1 NETGFQVERSTD
13 GTNFTLIATTSGTS
27 YRDAG
32 LANGTYFYRVRAVNG
47 AGNSP
52 YSNTLRTSIPAP
64 ILTLHQDVGTA
75 GNPSIAGNAT
85 FANGI
90 YTLTASGSDIWD
102 TADHFQF
109 LYTPLTGDGQIIAR
123 VLTLQPGVNDFA
135 KAGVMFR
142 ESLAAGAANA
152 YMLQFP
158 NPGSRPGWPTYQW
171 RAGTD
176 GSSMDH
182 EFQVLQQMPLW

>member
-1 NETGFQVERSTD
+1 
-13 GTNFTLIATTSGTS
+13 
-27 YRDAG
+27 
-32 LANGTYFYRVRAVNG
+32 
-47 AGNSP
+47 
-52 YSNTLRTSIPAP
+52 
-64 ILTLHQDVGTA
+64 
-75 GNPSIAGNAT
+75 
-85 FANGI
+85 
-90 YTLTASGSDIWD
+90 
-102 TADHFQF
+102 
-109 LYTPLTGDGQIIAR
+109 GDGQIIAR

-182 EFQVLQQMPLW
+182 EFQVLQQMPLWLRLARSGNTFIGYWALDVSGAPGTWNQLGSETVVMGTTAYVGLAVTSHNNSATVMATFDHVQIIPGVEQASHLDVSASASLVNH